1 MLWLFVISCTNTLSG
16 KRGSIII
23 AAMISLLTNL
33 YALCAFLLALYTLG
47 QAVLLIRYWRTR
59 HATVETPVLRE
70 FPSVAVQLPLYNEQF
85 VAARLIDAVARFD
98 YPRDKL
104 LIQVLD
110 DSDDGTVNLVARK
123 LAALKAR
130 GFQVQHI
137 RRQERESYKAG
148 ALAHGLQY
156 CDSEYIAI
164 FDADFLPPPG
174 FLQATLPHLIADP
187 RIGIVQ
193 SRWSHLNADANS
205 LTRAQK
211 LSIDTHF
218 VVEQTARNRSGWLIP
233 FNGSGGVWRR
243 QCIEAAAGWSADTL
257 TEDLDLSYRAQIAGW
272 QSLFLP
278 DIEVPGEIP
287 PQLAAYKQQQARWAM
302 GNTQCLIKLAGPIA
316 RAKLSLSQKIMAIQH
331 LCQYLPQPLML
342 ILLLLTPPL
351 LLANSLAELPL
362 GWLGLVG
369 LAPPLM
375 YMVGQ
380 MRLTDNWLRGMRAFP
395 ALLFI
400 GTGISLNNSLAVL
413 AALLGIKIGFRR
425 TPKFADEWTNS
436 PYALPGDVSIL
447 LELLLMAYAIW
458 AAWLAWHIQPEICL
472 YLLIYALSFASV
484 AAWGLREHKLARRIG
499 LFAREEPELNLL
511 QDP

>member
-1 MLWLFVISCTNTLSG
+1 MT
-16 KRGSIII
+16 
-23 AAMISLLTNL
+23 SLLTSL
-33 YALCAFLLALYTLG
+33 YAFCAFLLALYTCG
-47 QAVLLIRYWRTR
+47 QAILLIRYWRTR
-59 HATVETPVLRE
+59 RAADDKPDLRV

-85 VAARLIDAVARFD
+85 VADRLIEAVARFD

-123 LAALKAR
+123 LEALKAR
-130 GFQVQHI
+130 GFRVQHI
-137 RRQERESYKAG
+137 RRAARESYKAG
-148 ALAHGLQY
+148 ALAYGLQF

-164 FDADFLPPPG
+164 FDADFLPPPD

-193 SRWSHLNADANS
+193 SRWSHLNAEANS

-233 FNGSGGVWRR
+233 FNGSGGLWRR
-243 QCIEAAAGWSADTL
+243 ACIEAAAGWSADTL

-272 QSLFLP
+272 HSLFLP

-302 GNTQCLIKLAGPIA
+302 GNTQCLIKLTGSIIK
-316 RAKLSLSQKIMAIQH
+316 AKLSLSQKIMAIQH

-342 ILLLLTPPL
+342 ILLLLSPPL
-351 LLANSLAELPL
+351 LLANSLAGLPL
-362 GWLGLVG
+362 AWLGLVG
-369 LAPPLM
+369 LAPPMM
-375 YMVGQ
+375 YFVGQ
-380 MRLTDNWLRGMRAFP
+380 MRLSNRRGALRGMMAFP

-413 AALLGIKIGFRR
+413 AALLGIRIGFRR
-425 TPKFADEWTNS
+425 TPKFADEWANN
-436 PYALPGDVSIL
+436 PYALPGDISIL
-447 LELLLMAYAIW
+447 LELMLTAYALW
-458 AAWLAWHIQPEICL
+458 AAWLAWHIQPELCL
-472 YLLIYALSFASV
+472 YLLIYALSFAAV
-484 AAWGLREHKLARRIG
+484 ASWGIREHRLVRRIRLLAG
-499 LFAREEPELNLL
+499 GEADSAGLNLPQRL
-511 QDP
+511 

>member
-1 MLWLFVISCTNTLSG
+1 MLF
-16 KRGSIII
+16 
-23 AAMISLLTNL
+23 
-33 YALCAFLLALYTLG
+33 
-47 QAVLLIRYWRTR
+47 RYWRTR
-59 HATVETPVLRE
+59 RATVETPPLRE

-85 VAARLIDAVARFD
+85 VADRLIEAVARFD

-110 DSDDGTVNLVARK
+110 DSDDGTVDLVARK
-123 LAALKAR
+123 LAALEAR
-130 GFQVQHI
+130 GYQVQHI
-137 RRQERESYKAG
+137 RRKARESYKAG
-148 ALAHGLQY
+148 ALAYGLEF
-156 CDSEYIAI
+156 CNSEYIAI
-164 FDADFLPPPG
+164 FDADFLPSPD

-193 SRWSHLNADANS
+193 SRWSHLNAEANS

-218 VVEQTARNRSGWLIP
+218 LVEQTARNRSGWLIP

-243 QCIEAAAGWSADTL
+243 ECIEAAAGWSADTL

-278 DIEVPGEIP
+278 DIEAPGEIP

-302 GNTQCLIKLAGPIA
+302 GNTQCLLKLTGSIA

-342 ILLLLTPPL
+342 ILLLLSPPL
-351 LLANSLAELPL
+351 MLADSLADLPL
-362 GWLGLVG
+362 AWLGLVG

-375 YMVGQ
+375 YLVGQ
-380 MRLTDNWLRGMRAFP
+380 MRLTDNRGALRGMKAFP

-413 AALLGIKIGFRR
+413 AALLGIRIAFRR
-425 TPKFADEWTNS
+425 TPKFADNWSNN

-447 LELLLMAYAIW
+447 LELILAAYAIW
-458 AAWLAWHIQPEICL
+458 AAWLAWRIQPELCP
-472 YLLIYALSFASV
+472 YLLIYALSFATV
-484 AAWGLREHKLARRIG
+484 AGWGIREHRLVRQVRLFSGRDIDRSKIG
-499 LFAREEPELNLL
+499 LPRRS
-511 QDP
+511 

>member
-1 MLWLFVISCTNTLSG
+1 M
-16 KRGSIII
+16 
-23 AAMISLLTNL
+23 MSLLTSL

-47 QAVLLIRYWRTR
+47 QAILLLRYWRTR
-59 HATVETPVLRE
+59 RATALTPDLSQV
-70 FPSVAVQLPLYNEQF
+70 PAVAVQLPLYNEQF
-85 VAARLIDAVARFD
+85 VATRLIDAVARFD

-110 DSDDGTVNLVARK
+110 DSDDGTVHLVARK
-123 LAALKAR
+123 LDALKTR

-137 RRQERESYKAG
+137 RRAARDSYKAG
-148 ALAHGLQY
+148 ALAHGLQC
-156 CDSEYIAI
+156 CDCDYIAI
-164 FDADFLPPPG
+164 FDADFLPPPD
-174 FLQATLPHLIADP
+174 FLRATLPHLIANP

-233 FNGSGGVWRR
+233 FNGSGGLWRR
-243 QCIEAAAGWSADTL
+243 ACIEAAAGWSADTL

-302 GNTQCLIKLAGPIA
+302 GNTQCLIKLTGPIMKA
-316 RAKLSLSQKIMAIQH
+316 RLTLSQKIMAIQH

-351 LLANSLAELPL
+351 LLANSLADVPL
-362 GWLGLVG
+362 AWLGLVG

-375 YMVGQ
+375 YLVGQ
-380 MRLTDNWLRGMRAFP
+380 MRLNDYRGALRGMRAFP

-413 AALLGIKIGFRR
+413 AALLGIPIGFRR
-425 TPKFADEWTNS
+425 TPKFADEWVNS

-447 LELLLMAYAIW
+447 LELILAAYAIW
-458 AAWLAWHIQPEICL
+458 AAWLAWRIQPELCL
-472 YLLIYALSFASV
+472 YLLIYALSFVTV
-484 AAWGLREHKLARRIG
+484 AAWGIREHRLLRRIRLLARHETKG
-499 LFAREEPELNLL
+499 ASNNL
-511 QDP
+511 QHRW